1 MPILFY
7 STVMLPKKALDQF
20 KQIYEKQFGQKL
32 SEAEALEFA
41 TTLLNLYRA
50 VLGNLSASEKR
61 DGKD

>member
-1 MPILFY
+1 
-7 STVMLPKKALDQF
+7 MLPKKALDQF